1 MKWDYLDHAAARG
14 ADGLRVVLLAF
25 ALAASACGGSGGGG
39 GDAGTPRSEPLLPPP
54 SPKDASAF
62 TNAPELH
69 LASGVAPEHIVRIS
83 QNALRQYEHLTIA
96 SLQGLVARGSTELIW
111 IEPNED
117 QPWIDHVVATRGIT
131 WDREF
136 DALDMLARFRDHI
149 PGYVRIDSQGLPDS
163 INAGISFAGL
173 VGAIAV
179 DRRQELHVAPLE
191 IPMLN
196 DLTGYDEAHLLAEH
210 PGAFDRSIVFEQR
223 EDILPLLK
231 DLPVLTGGFVYH
243 DGEGRSPFGLSVLA
257 SQPPGGFLMGWRG
270 QQSEQPMVED
280 ASLNSLALIACDTC
294 QNLSTLAQ
302 FSYQPPVRAP
312 RPPVPAL
319 EPGVHYVSLLV
330 TDGDNIGFLMN
341 DVWKQK
347 YFGNGLRGTYPLTWE
362 LSPALVRIAPPILEW
377 YLGHGTPNDSFVA
390 GPSGKGY
397 ILPHLEPNLNR
408 FLDETEPMLWESG
421 LHIATVIDELPIA
434 SGAYN
439 PYLNR
444 ASIDAVI
451 AKIGRYYSAGQG
463 AVRWVGDKPI
473 ISVRTAI
480 WEGFQTPEQAAAA
493 ISALPRAPG
502 ANTDAVSVVVIHP
515 FSRFGASE
523 RDYALVE
530 IGRRFRDSLASHVRL
545 VPIEELIQHAKE
557 LR

>member
-1 MKWDYLDHAAARG
+1 MKRELVSSVPRG
-14 ADGLRVVLLAF
+14 RRRALFA
-25 ALAASACGGSGGGG
+25 ALALAVGSCGGSGGGS
-39 GDAGTPRSEPLLPPP
+39 GDPATPRTEPLLPPP
-54 SPKDASAF
+54 PPKDASAF
-62 TNAPELH
+62 TNAPALN
-69 LASGVAPEHIVRIS
+69 LNSGVAPEHIVRIS

-96 SLQGLVARGSTELIW
+96 SLQGLVARGSTELLW

-131 WDREF
+131 WDR
-136 DALDMLARFRDHI
+136 ALDAFDVLKRFRDHI

-179 DRRQELHVAPLE
+179 DRRQELHIAPLE
-191 IPMLN
+191 IPLLN
-196 DLTGYDEAHLLAEH
+196 DLTGYDEARLLAEH
-210 PGAFDRSIVFEQR
+210 PGEFSRSIVFEQR

-231 DLPVLTGGFVYH
+231 DLPVLAGGFVYH
-243 DGEGRSPFGLSVLA
+243 DGEGRSPFALSVLA

-302 FSYQPPVRAP
+302 FSYQPPVRVP
-312 RPPVPAL
+312 RPPIPPV
-319 EPGVHYVSLLV
+319 EPGLHYVSLLV

-347 YFGNGLRGTYPLTWE
+347 YFGNGLRGAYPLTWE
-362 LSPALVRIAPPILEW
+362 LSPALVRVAPPILEW

-421 LHIATVIDELPIA
+421 LHIATVIDEVAIG

-439 PYLNR
+439 DYLNR

-451 AKIGRYYSAGQG
+451 AKIGPYYSGGQG
-463 AVRWVGDKPI
+463 EIRWVNDKPI
-473 ISVRTAI
+473 IAVRTAI

-493 ISALPRAPG
+493 INTLPHAGGAGTGAL
-502 ANTDAVSVVVIHP
+502 SIVVIHP

-530 IGRRFRDSLASHVRL
+530 VGRRFKDSLDPQVRV
-545 VPIEELIQHAKE
+545 VPIEELLQHAKE